1 MNATNRKTVPTQT
14 TVPTASAESAESR
27 RAAFFD
33 LDRTVLRIDTGTSW
47 MRFLYGR
54 GEISTLEMARVLYW
68 NVLYRTAVL
77 DMEAVARRLV
87 ADLAGDREAE
97 LIAKSRTWHARHV
110 AHEVAP
116 AARRVIDLHRRR
128 GEVVVLLTGSTQYAA
143 EAVGREL
150 GIEHTLCSRIAVRDG
165 VFTGRLDQFCFGP
178 HKVAVAERFAAEHG
192 IDLAHSFFYSDSYN
206 DLPMLHR
213 VGVPVAVNP
222 DGRLRR
228 HARRA
233 GWRIERWF

>member
-1 MNATNRKTVPTQT
+1 MTARK
-14 TVPTASAESAESR
+14 

-47 MRFLYGR
+47 MRYLYGR
-54 GEISTLEMARVLYW
+54 GEISTAAMARVLYW
-68 NVLYRTAVL
+68 NVLYRAAVL
-77 DMEAVARRLV
+77 DLETVAWRLV

-97 LIAKSRTWHARHV
+97 LIAKSHAWHSRHV

-116 AARRVIDLHRRR
+116 GARRVIERHRRR
-128 GEVVVLLTGSTQYAA
+128 GEMVVLLTGSTQYAA
-143 EAVGREL
+143 EAVGRGL
-150 GIEHTLCSRIAVRDG
+150 DIEHTLCSRIAVRDG
-165 VFTGRLDQFCFGP
+165 VFTGRLEQFCFGA
-178 HKVAVAERFAAEHG
+178 HKVTVAERFAGEHG
-192 IDLAHSFFYSDSYN
+192 IDLAHSSFYSDSYN

-222 DGRLRR
+222 DSRLRR

>member
-1 MNATNRKTVPTQT
+1 M
-14 TVPTASAESAESR
+14 TALGQ
-27 RAAFFD
+27 AAFFD

-47 MRFLYGR
+47 MRYLYRR
-54 GEISTLEMARVLYW
+54 GEISTLAMARVLYW
-68 NVLYRTAVL
+68 SLLYRGAVL

-97 LIAKSRTWHARHV
+97 LVAKSRAWHAMHV

-116 AARRVIDLHRRR
+116 AARRAIARHRARGDL
-128 GEVVVLLTGSTQYAA
+128 VVLLTGSTQYAA
-143 EAVGREL
+143 EAVGRGL
-150 GIEHTLCSRIAVRDG
+150 GIEHTLCSRLAVRDG
-165 VFTGRLDQFCFGP
+165 VFTGRLEQLCFGP

-192 IDLAHSFFYSDSYN
+192 VDLARSSFYSDSYN
-206 DLPMLHR
+206 DLPMLRR
-213 VGVPVAVNP
+213 VGEPVAVNP

-233 GWRIERWF
+233 GWRIERWP

>member
-1 MNATNRKTVPTQT
+1 MTATTAT
-14 TVPTASAESAESR
+14 TALKP
-27 RAAFFD
+27 AAFFD

-97 LIAKSRTWHARHV
+97 LIAKSRTWHSRHV

-116 AARRVIDLHRRR
+116 TARRVIDLHRRR
-128 GEVVVLLTGSTQYAA
+128 GEMVVLLTGTTQYAA
-143 EAVGREL
+143 EAVGRGL

-165 VFTGRLDQFCFGP
+165 VFTGLLDQLCFGP
-178 HKVAVAERFAAEHG
+178 HKVTVAERFAAEHG
-192 IDLAHSFFYSDSYN
+192 IDLAHSYFYSDSYN

>member
-1 MNATNRKTVPTQT
+1 MTARK
-14 TVPTASAESAESR
+14 

-47 MRFLYGR
+47 MRYLYGR

-68 NVLYRTAVL
+68 NVLYRTAML
-77 DMEAVARRLV
+77 DLETVAKRLV
-87 ADLAGDREAE
+87 ADLAGDLEAE
-97 LIAKSRTWHARHV
+97 LVAKSRAWHAHHV

-116 AARRVIDLHRRR
+116 AARRVIELHRRR
-128 GEVVVLLTGSTQYAA
+128 GEMVVLLTGSTQYAA
-143 EAVGREL
+143 EAVGRGL
-150 GIEHTLCSRIAVRDG
+150 DIEHTLCSRIAVRDG
-165 VFTGRLDQFCFGP
+165 VFTGRLDQFCFGA
-178 HKVAVAERFAAEHG
+178 HKVTVAERFAAEHD

-233 GWRIERWF
+233 GWRIERWL

>member
-1 MNATNRKTVPTQT
+1 M
-14 TVPTASAESAESR
+14 TALK

-54 GEISTLEMARVLYW
+54 GEISTVAMARVLYW
-68 NVLYRTAVL
+68 NLLYRTAVL

-87 ADLAGDREAE
+87 ADIAGDREAE
-97 LIAKSRTWHARHV
+97 LIAKSRAWHSRHV

-116 AARRVIDLHRRR
+116 AARPALELHRQR
-128 GEVVVLLTGSTQYAA
+128 GDTIVLLTGSTQYAA
-143 EAVGREL
+143 EAVGRGL
-150 GIEHTLCSRIAVRDG
+150 AIEHTLCSRLAVRDG

-178 HKVAVAERFAAEHG
+178 HKVTVAERFASEHG
-192 IDLAHSFFYSDSYN
+192 IDLGNSFFYSDSYN

-233 GWRIERWF
+233 GWRIERWS